1 MSGIPSAIEKSE
13 NGSQYWEKTLTDM
26 NNVDEN
32 FQNARDLGYLRLNY
46 SRLSAIGQLAKFDN
60 QDIYKIDVQSNG
72 KMGISIR
79 NTSGDDEKV
88 LDLSKYDAFLDEL
101 KKQNDPEG
109 YAKEQEEKLQ
119 KEAEQKLIEVSAP
132 GMKME
137 VYMIK
142 NGREVL
148 LGDSSAEEGS
158 KERETL
164 DSMLTGEYKAQKGT
178 YYVKL
183 SRDDTVDQ
191 DEEIQYALQL
201 SMGDSFKHDY
211 AMIEQVSSDT
221 KNKTESKVPL
231 TTTSGQLSS
240 ANALQIQAT
249 RYQATAQ
256 MLAVGYLNMAD
267 IYSRNSSTTIGSLTV
282 AKI

>member
-183 SRDDTVDQ
+183 TRDDTVDQ